1 MLQSFPPHL
10 SDVATLPWEIQKS
23 HFSTLFF
30 IYFRLFTL
38 PQKKTNSNCCLQ
50 LQLFT
55 YCWLVLPIV
64 RIALVLRLGH
74 ATREACTDTEML
86 RLAAA
91 ACCDMGW
98 ILAQRGV
105 LCDWTVSKKT
115 GSMYPCRRWYSEHLR
130 WHCLPDIPVATHHNR
145 FFSEPPTITHTWLS
159 LEPPTFERTQQTFTQ
174 MKKFSNSQVSV
185 VTFSGGVGKW
195 ITVCFL
201 LR

>member
-1 MLQSFPPHL
+1 MNMLQSFPPDL

-55 YCWLVLPIV
+55 YCWLVLPII

-105 LCDWTVSKKT
+105 LCD
-115 GSMYPCRRWYSEHLR
+115 
-130 WHCLPDIPVATHHNR
+130 
-145 FFSEPPTITHTWLS
+145 
-159 LEPPTFERTQQTFTQ
+159 
-174 MKKFSNSQVSV
+174 
-185 VTFSGGVGKW
+185 
-195 ITVCFL
+195 
-201 LR
+201 